1 MLHLINE
8 RKREWI
14 ARGGGSDEEGFQELE
29 SFPYPQNPPP
39 PSPPSAQKTHIY
51 SDPVE
56 FTDIDQIAI
65 SVRILLK
72 FCPWGK

>member
-1 MLHLINE
+1 MIHLINE

-14 ARGGGSDEEGFQELE
+14 ARGGGSDDEDIPGDLE

-39 PSPPSAQKTHIY
+39 PCPPSTQKAHIY

-65 SVRILLK
+65 SVCIIH
-72 FCPWGK
+72 FNDSM